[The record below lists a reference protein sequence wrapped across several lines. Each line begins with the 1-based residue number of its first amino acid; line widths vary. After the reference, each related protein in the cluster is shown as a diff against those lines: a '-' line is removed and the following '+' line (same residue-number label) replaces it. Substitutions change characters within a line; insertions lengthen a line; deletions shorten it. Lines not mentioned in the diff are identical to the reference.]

1 MFGAMTSLTGGGGL
15 QGGSA
20 GPSTATSTS
29 TTTNST
35 TNNSGFS
42 GASYNFGSNNGI
54 PSWALIAGA
63 VAVGLYVYKS
73 KK

>member
-1 MFGAMTSLTGGGGL
+1 MLESLTSLTGGGGL

-29 TTTNST
+29 NTA
-35 TNNSGFS
+35 NNSGFT
-42 GASYNFGSNNGI
+42 GGVVNMGSNNGI
-54 PSWALIAGA
+54 PTWALVAAG
-63 VAVGLYVYKS
+63 VAVLYIMMN

>member
-29 TTTNST
+29 NT
-35 TNNSGFS
+35 TNNSGFNGGS
-42 GASYNFGSNNGI
+42 INFGSNNGM
-54 PSWALIAGA
+54 PSWMIAVLALGA
-63 VAVGLYVYKS
+63 FYVYNKA
-73 KK
+73 

>member
-1 MFGAMTSLTGGGGL
+1 MTSLTGGGGL

-29 TTTNST
+29 NS

-42 GASYNFGSNNGI
+42 GGAVNFGSNNGL
-54 PSWALIAGA
+54 PTWAVLLLALGA
-63 VAVGLYVYKS
+63 AYVLA

>member
-20 GPSTATSTS
+20 GPSAANGKTKNDTAT
-29 TTTNST
+29 
-35 TNNSGFS
+35 NNKSGFTGGS
-42 GASYNFGSNNGI
+42 VNMGSNNGV
-54 PSWALIAGA
+54 PTWALLLVG
-63 VAVGLYVYKS
+63 VAVFYIMV

>member
-20 GPSTATSTS
+20 GPSTATSKNT
-29 TTTNST
+29 T
-35 TNNSGFS
+35 TNNSGFTS
-42 GASYNFGSNNGI
+42 GSINFGSNNGI
-54 PSWALIAGA
+54 PSWAIAVGVG
-63 VAVGLYVYKS
+63 VAVYYVFKS

>member
-1 MFGAMTSLTGGGGL
+1 MLGSMTSLTGGGGL

-29 TTTNST
+29 NT

-42 GASYNFGSNNGI
+42 AASYNFGSNNGI

>member
-1 MFGAMTSLTGGGGL
+1 MGAFGAMTSLTGGGGL

-29 TTTNST
+29 NT

-42 GASYNFGSNNGI
+42 GGNINFGSNNGM
-54 PSWALIAGA
+54 PTWAILLLALGA
-63 VAVGLYVYKS
+63 AYVFTKR
-73 KK
+73 